1 MIDKLGPPI
10 AKIFSPVI
18 NLIGK
23 SHTKKEKVIGVV
35 VRDKYIQAAEISFKK
50 DKCKVDN
57 FSNQQI
63 AGIGDDQD
71 FLSATTYLSDQVKN
85 ALDSIKT
92 KTKDVAI
99 SINSSQAQIY
109 NLQIP
114 VMDEESLREA
124 TEIGGFWDQFD
135 ETPESLEEFETSYA
149 VVNTNEEIGIMDIVL
164 VTMEKKYVEAYSNIF
179 RLAGYNPVVIDLAPF
194 SHVNAQGI
202 ELGQE
207 GFETPN
213 VIFNYTKESKNITIS
228 SKKGFQYSELNIIE
242 ADQVLLDTV
251 EEVESVETEFWDEIF
266 ERLGSQIKQSLVEYE
281 TKYEFDPIS
290 IVTVVTDKT
299 KIKNLSK
306 GIERHLGDV
315 VVKHYNPEDSM
326 EFSNEA
332 KKYMDS
338 LSNKSLASEAIGIAS
353 RKLNSFNLPTN
364 EIISI
369 NLLSNFNQVKINRRS
384 KSLGNF
390 CLMISLVFFLGFIG
404 HVVPFKI
411 LKMINNSSKLTAT
424 ATLREDL
431 EQKQNLLKGYEQKI
445 KKINAD
451 TKQANSLGSNLK
463 TTAVLY
469 ASLNE
474 MVPKDIRLTSFGIE
488 EKSNILFSGVAKND
502 QSVVTMMNNFSE
514 NNVVNDSRIEAMV
527 EFTEDDR
534 IQLYSV
540 EGQPAPKAED
550 IPNEQ
555 ISKKFNSRLSLKPT
569 DNELFDNEVVVSK
582 LIKEGKKKW
591 LDLSQSF

>member
-582 LIKEGKKKW
+582 LIKEGKKK
-591 LDLSQSF
+591 

>member
-10 AKIFSPVI
+10 AKIFSPII

-114 VMDEESLREA
+114 VMDEDSLREA

-582 LIKEGKKKW
+582 LIKEGKKK
-591 LDLSQSF
+591 

>member
-10 AKIFSPVI
+10 AKIFSPII

-114 VMDEESLREA
+114 VMDEDSLREA

-149 VVNTNEEIGIMDIVL
+149 VVNTNEEIGVMDIVL

-582 LIKEGKKKW
+582 LIKEGKKK
-591 LDLSQSF
+591 

>member
-10 AKIFSPVI
+10 AKIFSPII

-114 VMDEESLREA
+114 VMDEDSLREA

-569 DNELFDNEVVVSK
+569 DNELFDDEVVVSK
-582 LIKEGKKKW
+582 LIKEGKKK
-591 LDLSQSF
+591 

>member
-10 AKIFSPVI
+10 AKIFSPII

-114 VMDEESLREA
+114 VMDEDSLREA

-390 CLMISLVFFLGFIG
+390 CLIISLVFFLGFIG

-488 EKSNILFSGVAKND
+488 EKSNILFAGVAKND

-582 LIKEGKKKW
+582 LIKEGKKK
-591 LDLSQSF
+591 